1 MVSASGFEIVNITVA
16 KDFSDSVYPPS
27 EDSYLLLDAL
37 ESDWVA
43 IKASSPTICV
53 EVGSGSGI
61 VSCSLARSLQ
71 HCGVVIC
78 TDIDPV
84 SALVTYKSS
93 EVNKCHP
100 VVNPVCCDLITALSD
115 RLHRCV
121 DLLVFNPPYLPYKL
135 DFDSTH
141 PLARTWCG
149 GGPDGSETA
158 RRLIAC
164 AHNVL
169 SESGLFYLVAAEEN
183 NVDVLVKLNPKL
195 EGNIRKV
202 LQRALVHSEVQKMSI
217 LADLNIVRQ
226 SNQNPAALLSVVK
239 FAVEQLKYDTLAIN
253 TELMV
258 ETTGDSA
265 TELGSS
271 KKKKRKQSLEV
282 PKPFAVDISSV
293 DTSALQASGKRLR
306 IYSRLTIIA
315 SDHELLQQVMKH
327 PNTALYDLLAICPL
341 SEQVFN
347 ICIEKQVIDLIS
359 TDMVTRQNWLL
370 KSKTLKKAVRAG
382 KMVEISYKPA
392 LTDSSQRIDSIS
404 HGSKLFSS
412 AGRDGIILTSRAS
425 RPIELRGPYDV
436 INIGFLFGM
445 STMEARRAIS
455 VLPKKLLLRAE
466 SRKCAQGALL
476 SIPVGQLTRQ
486 DVEKLSE
493 VPEFKAEMSAAL
505 PSSSAEQVEKSND

>member
-1 MVSASGFEIVNITVA
+1 MISASGFEILNITVA
-16 KDFSDSVYPPS
+16 QDFSDSVYPPS

-53 EVGSGSGI
+53 EVGCGSGI
-61 VSCSLARSLQ
+61 VSCSLARSLR

-115 RLHRCV
+115 RLHHCV
-121 DLLVFNPPYLPYKL
+121 DLLVFNPPYLPHKL

-158 RRLIAC
+158 RRLISC

-169 SESGLFYLVAAEEN
+169 SQSGLFYLVAVEEN

-195 EGNIRKV
+195 EG
-202 LQRALVHSEVQKMSI
+202 LQKMSI
-217 LADLNIVRQ
+217 LADLNIVRR
-226 SNQNPAALLSVVK
+226 SNQNPATLLSVVK
-239 FAVEQLKYDTLAIN
+239 FAVEGMKYDTLAIN
-253 TELMV
+253 TEFLV
-258 ETTGDSA
+258 ETASETAS
-265 TELGSS
+265 ELGSS
-271 KKKKRKQSLEV
+271 KKKKRKTSFEV
-282 PKPFAVDISSV
+282 PKPLDIDISNV
-293 DTSALQASGKRLR
+293 DTSALQANGKSLR

-327 PNTALYDLLAICPL
+327 PNTTLYDLLAICPL

-347 ICIEKQVIDLIS
+347 ICIEKQVIDIIS

-370 KSKTLKKAVRAG
+370 KRKTLKKAVRAG

-392 LTDSSQRIDSIS
+392 LTDSFQRVDSIA
-404 HGSKLFSS
+404 HGSRLFSA

-436 INIGFLFGM
+436 INIGYLFGM
-445 STMEARRAIS
+445 TTMEARHAIS
-455 VLPKKLLLRAE
+455 VVPKKLLLRAE
-466 SRKCAQGALL
+466 SKKCAQGALV
-476 SIPVGQLTRQ
+476 SIPVDQLPRE
-486 DVEKLSE
+486 DIEKLSE
-493 VPEFKAEMSAAL
+493 VPEFKAEMSLA
-505 PSSSAEQVEKSND
+505 KSND